1 MKFQLNS
8 LGGRAS
14 RHSQCRK
21 TRLRSQLQA
30 IAQTSLLTTMITL
43 LSGVAAPT
51 FAAERLTLRLG
62 PFERSVAID
71 DLESF
76 VKTGELPPSL
86 KPYRT
91 LLTSQVR
98 QVLQKQ
104 LQIDPSMTEKFINDL
119 LRSADGG
126 RLLGRLV
133 EAMPNSSVE
142 QLKAALFLATRQ
154 ANGLSVLSFLR
165 AYPQENVTID
175 ASSAIGIALQVN
187 ASNLQSLAVGPM
199 LEKELATNDV
209 STFRP
214 NFEADRPG
222 PEYVQEQT
230 IVLQDQQRDRT
241 IPVDLYWS
249 NQTVGPL
256 IVLSHG
262 FGSDRRFLTYLA
274 RHLASYGF
282 TVAALEHPGSNFSW
296 LNGVSIGGNIGDL
309 LPGSEFIDR
318 PQDVSFMLDQL
329 AILNQ
334 QDGALAGKLNTE
346 QVSVIGHSLGGYTA
360 LALAGGELHLKELR
374 QYCKERSPIGRSPAD
389 WFQCAASDL
398 PGDKIQ
404 MRDRRVVQVM
414 ALNAVTGR
422 LFGKNGLSQ
431 VAVPTLLLTGTEDAI
446 TPTLDHQL
454 RAFSQLTVPK
464 YLLAAVGGTHLS
476 VTDRS
481 NLNADLTRS
490 TLVKEHIGV
499 EADPL
504 RQLVRGVSL
513 AFVKQLTPEAK
524 TYQPFLTPA
533 YAQSLSTSAMRLRLS
548 KELPKTMSTWFQVL
562 AIGNQQIA
570 LRLPEL
576 NEVSV
581 SAIRSFT
588 AIKSFFFPSA
598 KVLTKADCCAG
609 NLKEVLT
616 DLINDYEQDST
627 GLS

>member
-14 RHSQCRK
+14 RHSQCR
-21 TRLRSQLQA
+21 RASLGSQFQA
-30 IAQTSLLTTMITL
+30 IAHTTLCTIMISLI
-43 LSGVAAPT
+43 SGVAAPT

-62 PFERSVAID
+62 PFERSVAIN
-71 DLESF
+71 DLENF

-86 KPYRT
+86 KPYSA
-91 LLTSQVR
+91 LLTPQVR
-98 QVLQKQ
+98 QVLQKH

-119 LRSADGG
+119 LRSSDGG

-133 EAMPNSSVE
+133 EALPNSSVE
-142 QLKAALFLATRQ
+142 QLQAALFLATRQ
-154 ANGLSVLSFLR
+154 ANGLSVLGFLR
-165 AYPQENVTID
+165 AYPEENITID
-175 ASSAIGIALQVN
+175 ASSAIGIALELN
-187 ASNLQSLAVGPM
+187 ASNLQSLAIGPV
-199 LEKELATNDV
+199 LEKELAVADAG
-209 STFRP
+209 TFRP
-214 NFEADRPG
+214 NFEPDRPG

-230 IVLQDQQRDRT
+230 IVLQDQKRDRT
-241 IPVDLYWS
+241 IPLDLYWS
-249 NQTVGPL
+249 NKTESPL

-262 FGSDRRFLTYLA
+262 FGSDRKFLTYLA

-282 TVAALEHPGSNFSW
+282 TVASLEHPGSNFSW
-296 LNGVSIGGNIGDL
+296 LNGVSIGGNIGEL

-318 PQDVSFMLDQL
+318 PKDVSFMLDQL

-334 QDGALAGKLNTE
+334 QDSTLAGKLNTK

-360 LALAGGELHLKELR
+360 LALAGGELNLKELR

-389 WFQCAASDL
+389 WFQCAAADL

-404 MRDRRVVQVM
+404 MRDQRVVQVL

-431 VAVPTLLLTGTEDAI
+431 VTVPTLLLTGTEDAI
-446 TPTLDHQL
+446 TPSLDHQL

-464 YLLAAVGGTHLS
+464 YLVAAIGGTHLS

-481 NLNADLTRS
+481 NLNAALARS
-490 TLVKEHIGV
+490 TLVKEHIGI

-513 AFVKQLTPEAK
+513 AFVKQLTPDAK

-533 YAQSLSTSAMRLRLS
+533 YAQSLSTKSMKLRLS
-548 KELPKTMSTWFQVL
+548 KELPKTMSTWFQVM

-570 LRLPEL
+570 IRLPEM
-576 NEVSV
+576 NEVSI
-581 SAIRSFT
+581 SAFRSFS

-598 KVLTKADCCAG
+598 KVLTKADCCAV
-609 NLKEVLT
+609 KMPEVFT